1 MKFHKINAM
10 KYYESRKA
18 EILAELLSDL
28 KSKNKRKLIA
38 LQLKRARELLEG
50 NISRQF
56 ALHSIKI
63 ILYPDVQEQNHYPD
77 VQEQNH
83 WKEELLSIAE
93 KLYEIRLNGNQKMS
107 MDMLMN
113 TLFKNCG
120 NLYDFENT
128 AGKIIERMRESPIDI
143 DIDKKFED
151 YCTFCKETA
160 KLIISERAKNKPG
173 KTGYGAYTTNK
184 LDKNQFM
191 ALIDR
196 YLLS

>member
-10 KYYESRKA
+10 EYYESRKA
-18 EILAELLSDL
+18 EILAELLSDM
-28 KSKNKRKLIA
+28 KSKKRKLIA
-38 LQLKRARELLEG
+38 LQLKSVRDLLAG
-50 NISRQF
+50 DLSRQF
-56 ALHSIKI
+56 TLHSIKI
-63 ILYPDVQEQNHYPD
+63 MLYPD

-83 WKEELLSIAE
+83 WKEELLSLAE

-128 AGKIIERMRESPIDI
+128 AGKIIERMIESPIDI

-151 YCTFCKETA
+151 YRAFCNETA
-160 KLIISERAKNKPG
+160 KLIISERAKAKNRPD

>member
-1 MKFHKINAM
+1 MRFHKKNAI
-10 KYYESRKA
+10 KFYESRKHDILA
-18 EILAELLSDL
+18 EILPAMD
-28 KSKNKRKLIA
+28 SKMRRKLAA
-38 LQLKRARELLEG
+38 LKLKRVRELLEG
-50 NISRQF
+50 NLSRQF

-63 ILYPDVQEQNHYPD
+63 ILYPD

>member
-10 KYYESRKA
+10 EYYESRKA

-38 LQLKRARELLEG
+38 LQLKSVRDLLAG
-50 NISRQF
+50 DLSRQF
-56 ALHSIKI
+56 TLHSIKI
-63 ILYPDVQEQNHYPD
+63 MLYPD

-83 WKEELLSIAE
+83 WKEELLSLAE

-113 TLFKNCG
+113 TFFKNCG
-120 NLYDFENT
+120 TLYDFENT
-128 AGKIIERMRESPIDI
+128 AGKIIERMIESPIDI
-143 DIDKKFED
+143 DFDKKFED

-160 KLIISERAKNKPG
+160 KLIISERAKAKNRPG

>member
-1 MKFHKINAM
+1 MRFHKKNAM
-10 KYYESRKA
+10 EYYERIKA
-18 EILAELLSDL
+18 EIFAELLSDL

-38 LQLKRARELLEG
+38 LQLKSVRELLEG
-50 NISRQF
+50 DLSRQF
-56 ALHSIKI
+56 TLHSIKI
-63 ILYPDVQEQNHYPD
+63 MLYPN

-83 WKEELLSIAE
+83 WKKELLSIAE

-160 KLIISERAKNKPG
+160 KLMISERAKNKPG

>member
-50 NISRQF
+50 DLSRQF

-63 ILYPDVQEQNHYPD
+63 MIYPDAQG
-77 VQEQNH
+77 QNH
-83 WKEELLSIAE
+83 WKKELLSIAE
-93 KLYEIRLNGNQKMS
+93 KLYEIRLNGNQRMS
-107 MDMLMN
+107 MDMLMD

-143 DIDKKFED
+143 DFDKKFED

-160 KLIISERAKNKPG
+160 KLIISERAKAKNRPG